1 MSALLDIASW
11 ALLLAGAAA
20 LAVSGLG
27 LLRLPDVF
35 TRLHA
40 AGIADTGGA
49 ALLLTGMALQLPLG
63 AATVKLALIAIVLW
77 LTAPTA
83 SYAIGHAALTAGLA
97 PGADGD
103 ANNVGVGGGAGAESE
118 GGGGR

>member
-1 MSALLDIASW
+1 MSALIDAASW
-11 ALLLAGAAA
+11 FLLTSGALAM
-20 LAVSGLG
+20 AVSGLG

-49 ALLLTGMALQLPLG
+49 ALLLMGMALQLPPG
-63 AATVKLALIAIVLW
+63 AATVKLVLIAVVLW

-83 SYAIGHAALTAGLA
+83 SYAIGHAALTGGLA
-97 PGADGD
+97 PG
-103 ANNVGVGGGAGAESE
+103 GGEE
-118 GGGGR
+118 GE

>member
-11 ALLLAGAAA
+11 ALLVAGALT

-40 AGIADTGGA
+40 AGLADTGGA
-49 ALLLTGMALQLPLG
+49 ALLLAGMALQLPPG
-63 AATVKLALIAIVLW
+63 AATVKLLLIAIVLW

-83 SYAIGHAALTAGLA
+83 SFAIGHAALS
-97 PGADGD
+97 
-103 ANNVGVGGGAGAESE
+103 GGSEESE
-118 GGGGR
+118 SGGER

>member
-1 MSALLDIASW
+1 MSVLLDTASW
-11 ALLLAGAAA
+11 ALLIAGALA
-20 LAVSGLG
+20 LGVSGLG

-49 ALLLTGMALQLPLG
+49 ALLLAGMALQLPLG

-83 SYAIGHAALTAGLA
+83 SYAIGHAALSGGLT
-97 PGADGD
+97 PEGEE
-103 ANNVGVGGGAGAESE
+103 GVGGLTP
-118 GGGGR
+118 GGGEENSGGR

>member
-11 ALLLAGAAA
+11 ALLIAGALA
-20 LAVSGLG
+20 LGVSGLG

-49 ALLLTGMALQLPLG
+49 ALLLAGMALQLPLG

-83 SYAIGHAALTAGLA
+83 SYAIGHAALRGGLT
-97 PGADGD
+97 PGGDGD
-103 ANNVGVGGGAGAESE
+103 AS
-118 GGGGR
+118 GGGR